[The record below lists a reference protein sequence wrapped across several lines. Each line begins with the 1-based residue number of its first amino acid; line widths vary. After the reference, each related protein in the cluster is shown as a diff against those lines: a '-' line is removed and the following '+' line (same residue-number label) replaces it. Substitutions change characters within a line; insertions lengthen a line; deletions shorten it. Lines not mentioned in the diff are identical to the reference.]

1 MLAKHGGV
9 DAYRHAHRKVQI
21 AEDQYYK
28 SLYDIDL
35 LERKLIVV
43 GQLQP
48 ILKVCISSVPESIR
62 SIALILFFLCYFN
75 ISGVCCSII

>member
-1 MLAKHGGV
+1 MMLAKNGGV

-48 ILKVCISSVPESIR
+48 ILKVAFV
-62 SIALILFFLCYFN
+62 FF
-75 ISGVCCSII
+75 